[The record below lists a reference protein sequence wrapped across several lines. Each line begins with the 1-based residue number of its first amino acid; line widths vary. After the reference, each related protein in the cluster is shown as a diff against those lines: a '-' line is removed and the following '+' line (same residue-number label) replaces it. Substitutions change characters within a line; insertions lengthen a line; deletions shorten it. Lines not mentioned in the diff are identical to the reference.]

1 MVQYF
6 VKNLKV
12 HKYPVPDDCKV
23 TYTGETLHYSPPEG
37 YEKCDDCFPELPR

>member
-1 MVQYF
+1 MVKYF

-12 HKYPVPDDCKV
+12 HKYPVPSKCKV
-23 TYTGETLHYSPPEG
+23 IYTTETLHDSPELG